1 MKTQKRLRDYSRLKE
16 TKKTRQLHIMCDS
29 ELDPSAI
36 KEIIKTT
43 GKTSMESE
51 DQMIIVDQY

>member
-16 TKKTRQLHIMCDS
+16 TKKTRPLHIMRDS

-36 KEIIKTT
+36 KDIIKTT
-43 GKTSMESE
+43 VKTSVKSE
-51 DQMIIVDQY
+51 D